1 MCVYSHNNVSFLF
14 LTDQRK
20 EDIANVFELRGKNA
34 TVLHGEHGTWHS
46 FRTVFVF
53 LIKDEVIALHPFVS
67 LSFIQRAGVSLIDEH
82 HPNSPRFVIPG
93 DGNIHPTLPI
103 LLIAFQ
109 YISPSAK
116 ANETEG
122 GLLLFLVPD
131 SSPMWTR
138 LTVGLSHD
146 CPKQSNPGCGGCI
159 LKWGCTDHHHH
170 YNLERPSPAERRE
183 SRGPPS
189 HRCADSAPC

>member
-1 MCVYSHNNVSFLF
+1 MRLCCTWQS
-14 LTDQRK
+14 
-20 EDIANVFELRGKNA
+20 LRN
-34 TVLHGEHGTWHS
+34 
-46 FRTVFVF
+46 VFVF

-138 LTVGLSHD
+138 LAVGLSHD